1 LLPKQKKKL
10 TKERRRFDADESVD
24 TSLEAKVQALEGQ
37 LEKKSA
43 RIKEYKQIVRQME
56 ELEAK
61 NEELE
66 EDLDSVKMQ
75 YSKVEKKRYGLEK
88 RMKQL
93 ELDSAS
99 KVNLAAWPKPLQR
112 SIENAWPTRRISKY
126 TRVRVLLVSWDSDDL
141 NVDDEVEELR
151 TVFEDCFNFKTSKFS
166 IPDDNPQRTLS
177 QRVIEFIGSDSPETL
192 LLFYYAGHGS
202 IKQRR
207 SGLSWS
213 P

>member
-1 LLPKQKKKL
+1 M
-10 TKERRRFDADESVD
+10 
-24 TSLEAKVQALEGQ
+24 G
-37 LEKKSA
+37 
-43 RIKEYKQIVRQME
+43 

-66 EDLDSVKMQ
+66 ENLENVKMQ
-75 YSKVEKKRYGLEK
+75 YNKVKRKRYVLEK
-88 RMKQL
+88 RLKQL

-99 KVNLAAWPKPLQR
+99 KIDLAAWPKPLQR
-112 SIENAWPTRRISKY
+112 SIENAWPNRRPSKY
-126 TRVRVLLVSWDSDDL
+126 TRVRVLLVSWESDDL

-151 TVFEDCFNFKTSKFS
+151 AVFENCFNFTTSKFS
-166 IPDDNPQRTLS
+166 IPDDNPQRALS